1 FTAPVSTDVDVA
13 DCDFTLAVDAAALQG
28 APTVEDDS
36 WNDLDLTVEDWD
48 AEFNTYWTDQGLT
61 VPVTDVNGAALGN
74 PVVLSEGFDDIDVQ
88 NTNGDDLG
96 EIEDFIIDSQTGSF
110 EYAILAAGGFLGLA
124 QAPDKVG
131 LNGSLRHF
139 LAVCVANRA
148 RDRLRSRRET
158 VPADE
163 IEFQV
168 PEGQQPEVVASLQE
182 ELRRTWWGLARL
194 PDEQREVVVLHLVA
208 GLRFRQI
215 ADTLAISINTAQSR
229 YRYGMERLRSLLNGE
244 VKE

>member
-1 FTAPVSTDVDVA
+1 M
-13 DCDFTLAVDAAALQG
+13 
-28 APTVEDDS
+28 VEDKILIWRFRRCS
-36 WNDLDLTVEDWD
+36 REALSRIYCRYEGLMVTV
-48 AEFNTYWTDQGLT
+48 A
-61 VPVTDVNGAALGN
+61 
-74 PVVLSEGFDDIDVQ
+74 S
-88 NTNGDDLG
+88 
-96 EIEDFIIDSQTGSF
+96 
-110 EYAILAAGGFLGLA
+110 AILGDLASAEDVVHDVFLGLA